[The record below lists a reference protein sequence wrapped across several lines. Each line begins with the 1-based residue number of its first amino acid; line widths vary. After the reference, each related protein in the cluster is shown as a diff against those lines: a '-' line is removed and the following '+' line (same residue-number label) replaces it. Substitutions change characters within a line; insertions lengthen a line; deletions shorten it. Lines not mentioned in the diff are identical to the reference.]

1 MCYQQEQQ
9 KLDHTDVDVLFT
21 RNQHLRWILFDE
33 VFMIPDVLLGT
44 FASHLQDA
52 ARDSRYK
59 QRADNSVR
67 AFGGYNFMMF
77 GDTLQFPPIPAST
90 ALFLPPVGKKPELA
104 RDMLSMFWDDKED
117 SLNYFKELTIQKRIH
132 DTWYNLFLQECR
144 TGNLSEE
151 MYNYLMG
158 FPTEHAGSWMP
169 DGTSICMDPDCSRK
183 VRLEL

>member
-90 ALFLPPVGKKPELA
+90 ALFLPPLG
-104 RDMLSMFWDDKED
+104 
-117 SLNYFKELTIQKRIH
+117 
-132 DTWYNLFLQECR
+132 
-144 TGNLSEE
+144 
-151 MYNYLMG
+151 
-158 FPTEHAGSWMP
+158 
-169 DGTSICMDPDCSRK
+169 
-183 VRLEL
+183 

>member
-1 MCYQQEQQ
+1 
-9 KLDHTDVDVLFT
+9 
-21 RNQHLRWILFDE
+21 
-33 VFMIPDVLLGT
+33 
-44 FASHLQDA
+44 
-52 ARDSRYK
+52 
-59 QRADNSVR
+59 
-67 AFGGYNFMMF
+67 MMF

-90 ALFLPPVGKKPELA
+90 ALFLPPLEKKTELA
-104 RDMLSMFWDDKED
+104 RDMLSMFWDDKAD

-169 DGTSICMDPDCSRK
+169 DGTSTCADPDCSRE
-183 VRLEL
+183 VQLELLSSGKVGSWGAKTFLKH